1 MESCLDK
8 ALDQGLTEL
17 ASQREL
23 FWRRKRR
30 TLERLPSEWRHAI
43 ERGEE
48 LLRDAH
54 KLKLESKVSFS
65 LL

>member
-1 MESCLDK
+1 MTKNNQLDT
-8 ALDQGLTEL
+8 ALAEL
-17 ASQREL
+17 ASEREL
-23 FWRRKRR
+23 FWRSQRQQ
-30 TLERLPSEWRHAI
+30 LQRLPSEWRHAI

-54 KLKLESKVSFS
+54 RLKLECKVSFS